1 MTLSFPNPSVR
12 LERKNVISM
21 RKVFGR
27 TLGSKFKKKT
37 GTNFVFLVA
46 FLIVPVNSNTFSGHQ
61 WKAGVVG
68 FGESIFSAKTLSE
81 ADLSPVVFRITHSA
95 GRGWPCQVSWVGWNR
110 ERKFPSPIAP

>member
-27 TLGSKFKKKT
+27 TLGSKFEKKKKT

-68 FGESIFSAKTLSE
+68 FGESIFSAKNPL
-81 ADLSPVVFRITHSA
+81 
-95 GRGWPCQVSWVGWNR
+95 
-110 ERKFPSPIAP
+110 